1 MYPYFFVNLITALLI
16 TNARETTTKKIRTD
30 WAPRRQ
36 IREEK
41 CDLIKTTCLSYRVT
55 VRESVWNVLEYIIMW
70 ARSIDKVNKNHFNAK
85 SLINLNKSYEHH
97 ATCMHT
103 RTHARTHSS
112 NDIMILCRHA
122 KCILQM
128 KSHFRVSHC
137 LSKYRCEFI

>member
-97 ATCMHT
+97 ACTLAPT
-103 RTHARTHSS
+103 RARTAAT
-112 NDIMILCRHA
+112 ILWYCVVMQNVYF
-122 KCILQM
+122 KWNPI
-128 KSHFRVSHC
+128 FEC
-137 LSKYRCEFI
+137 LIVLANIAANLFSD